1 MNYTIAKTKD
11 LATDQ
16 SLTFGKDG
24 QYYTIG
30 LYDNNGNGTTINILN
45 HNKEENIYLEI
56 VSYIIDGYYSF
67 NDRLKILRDY
77 GKNYTGINEVL
88 SDTEN

>member
-30 LYDNNGNGTTINILN
+30 LYDNNGNGTTVKVLDDNQA
-45 HNKEENIYLEI
+45 ESIYLKL
-56 VSYIIDGYYSF
+56 VGYIINGYYNF
-67 NDRLKILRDY
+67 NDRLQVLKNY
-77 GKNYTGINEVL
+77 GK
-88 SDTEN
+88 

>member
-1 MNYTIAKTKD
+1 MNYTIATTKD

-30 LYDNNGNGTTINILN
+30 LYDSNGNGTTVKVLDDNQA
-45 HNKEENIYLEI
+45 ESIYLKL
-56 VSYIIDGYYSF
+56 VGYIINGYYSF
-67 NDRLKILRDY
+67 DYRLQVLTNY
-77 GKNYTGINEVL
+77 GK
-88 SDTEN
+88 

>member
-11 LATDQ
+11 LSTDQ

-30 LYDNNGNGTTINILN
+30 LYDNNGNGTTVKVLDDNQA
-45 HNKEENIYLEI
+45 KSIYLKLA
-56 VSYIIDGYYSF
+56 SYIINGYYNF
-67 NDRLKILRDY
+67 DDRLQVLKNY
-77 GKNYTGINEVL
+77 GK
-88 SDTEN
+88 

>member
-30 LYDNNGNGTTINILN
+30 LYDNNGNGTTVKVLDDNQA
-45 HNKEENIYLEI
+45 KSIYLKLA
-56 VSYIIDGYYSF
+56 SYIINGYYSF
-67 NDRLKILRDY
+67 DDRLQVLKNY
-77 GKNYTGINEVL
+77 GK
-88 SDTEN
+88 

>member
-1 MNYTIAKTKD
+1 MNYTIATTKD
-11 LATDQ
+11 LSTDQ

-45 HNKEENIYLEI
+45 HNQAESIYLEL
-56 VSYIIDGYYSF
+56 VSYIINGYYSF
-67 NDRLKILRDY
+67 DDRLQVLKNY
-77 GKNYTGINEVL
+77 GK
-88 SDTEN
+88 

>member
-1 MNYTIAKTKD
+1 MNYTIATTKD

-30 LYDNNGNGTTINILN
+30 LYDSNGNGTTINILDD
-45 HNKEENIYLEI
+45 KQAKSIYLKLA
-56 VSYIIDGYYSF
+56 SYIIDGYYSF
-67 NDRLKILRDY
+67 NDRLQVLKNY
-77 GKNYTGINEVL
+77 GK
-88 SDTEN
+88 

>member
-1 MNYTIAKTKD
+1 MNYTIATTKD

-30 LYDNNGNGTTINILN
+30 LYDNNGNGTTVKVLN
-45 HNKEENIYLEI
+45 HNQAESIYLEL
-56 VSYIIDGYYSF
+56 VSYIINSYYDF
-67 NDRLKILRDY
+67 NHRFKIIRDY
-77 GKNYTGINEVL
+77 GK
-88 SDTEN
+88 

>member
-1 MNYTIAKTKD
+1 MNYTIATTKD

-30 LYDNNGNGTTINILN
+30 LYDNNGNGTTVKVLN
-45 HNKEENIYLEI
+45 HNQAESIYLEL
-56 VSYIIDGYYSF
+56 VSYIINSYYDF
-67 NDRLKILRDY
+67 NHRLKILRDY
-77 GKNYTGINEVL
+77 GK
-88 SDTEN
+88 